1 MNLISRLPN
10 QDRRGRS
17 RTGVQTVFKARIR
30 EDSARMLAQDDSSE
44 ERVERR
50 VAKVRERE
58 VSRECYR
65 EGIGSSRWERCKR
78 CKNKNGSPRLLAQRR
93 GQRDKVRHCEKL
105 K

>member
-1 MNLISRLPN
+1 
-10 QDRRGRS
+10 
-17 RTGVQTVFKARIR
+17 
-30 EDSARMLAQDDSSE
+30 MLAQDDSSE

-50 VAKVRERE
+50 VAKVREGE

-65 EGIGSSRWERCKR
+65 EGIDSSRWERCKRCKR

-93 GQRDKVRHCEKL
+93 GQRDKVRHCEEL